1 LQSAGFQT
9 TLSKIQTY
17 PSIFK
22 QIISNR
28 AAWAERSRFER
39 GQSRRKSSE
48 KAVSM
53 KWEREGKFFRRP
65 FVRLYQQESAKI
77 ARFPF
82 QSDSSNT

>member
-1 LQSAGFQT
+1 MQSAGFQT
-9 TLSKIQTY
+9 TLGKIQTY

-39 GQSRRKSSE
+39 GQSRQRSSE

-53 KWEREGKFFRRP
+53 K
-65 FVRLYQQESAKI
+65 
-77 ARFPF
+77 
-82 QSDSSNT
+82 